1 MTKYPLK
8 GYPLAS
14 STWDRQELQA
24 IQEVIDNDIFTMGK
38 KVSECEKDFAKFV
51 GSKYAVM
58 TSSGSTA
65 NLIATAALFY
75 TKHNKLKRGDEV
87 IVPAVSW
94 STTYYPLYQYGLKLK
109 FVDIDLET
117 LNYDLQSLQDVITD
131 STRMIMCVNLLGN
144 PNDFDRIRAIIA
156 GRNIILLEDNC
167 ESMGAEYKGKQAGTF
182 GVMGTFSTFFS
193 HHIATMEGGFVVTD
207 NEELYHIL
215 LCLRAHGWTRNLPKD
230 NLVAPKSDSWFHES
244 FRFVLPG
251 YNVRPVEMSGAIGI
265 IQLKKLPTFLEYRRK
280 NAELFCKYFQNHP
293 DFIIQKQIGL
303 SSWFGFSL
311 IIRPDSMIQR
321 EDILQQLDKNNIEYR
336 PIVAGD
342 FTQNEVLSY
351 FDYEVHG
358 SLKNAKHLH
367 NNGFFVGNHQVDITD
382 SLHLL
387 KAVID
392 GGGGVTNPLNS
403 YIKHSVVND
412 SINNKHFNPALRF
425 ARSA

>member
-1 MTKYPLK
+1 MV

-14 STWDRQELQA
+14 STWDEQELQA
-24 IQEVIDNDIFTMGK
+24 IREVIDNDMFTMGE
-38 KVSECEKDFAKFV
+38 KVAECERNFAKFV

-75 TKHNKLKRGDEV
+75 TKHNKLQRGDEV

-117 LNYDLQSLQDVITD
+117 LNYDLESLQDAITD
-131 STRMIMCVNLLGN
+131 STKMIMCVNLLGN
-144 PNDFDRIRAIIA
+144 PNDFDKIQAII
-156 GRNIILLEDNC
+156 GNKNIVLLEDNC
-167 ESMGAEYKGKQAGTF
+167 ESMGAEYKNKQTGTF
-182 GVMGTFSTFFS
+182 GIMGTFSTFFS

-265 IQLKKLPTFLEYRRK
+265 MQLRKLPIFLEYRRK
-280 NAELFCKYFQNHP
+280 NAEIFCRYFQNHP

-303 SSWFGFSL
+303 SSWFGFSF
-311 IIRPDSMIQR
+311 IIRPNSLIKR
-321 EDILQQLDKNNIEYR
+321 EHILQRLDKNNIEYR

-342 FTQNEVLSY
+342 FTQNEVLRY
-351 FDYEVHG
+351 FDYEIHG

-367 NNGFFVGNHQVDITD
+367 NHGFFVGNHQTDISD

-387 KAVID
+387 KTVID
-392 GGGGVTNPLNS
+392 GGGGKNTLVFCTKLYP
-403 YIKHSVVND
+403 VNNYTD
-412 SINNKHFNPALRF
+412 NEYSSHIALRF
-425 ARSA
+425 TRSA